1 MQSQERRAQNLKE
14 VVASSESG
22 LSEMAK
28 LLEGQERRTF
38 DLGEALSTA
47 GKELLVLTNRL
58 EDSGQSIS
66 DQLRQMDAMY
76 SKPSE
81 VKAAFGEMSNKDNDA
96 IWKALRELQELV
108 VHESEHRAAGL
119 REVLGVLGRDTE
131 QLRSDLNRH
140 ETELEGRFKADSLK
154 IRQHIAE
161 SQSRIAEYDQHTER
175 LEKRLD
181 ALSNALTAERNA
193 RIEAFLWIEEQVREA
208 HAPGQLSSPAPRLLS
223 SPIVRSESPQDK
235 QPVVNQS
242 SNRIQVQEARYERK
256 LGPEVNGSPRQPTT
270 AAMDKLRG
278 QLAGLQA
285 ELKASG
291 GPSEV
296 GVPILSPRQPQVV
309 VSISSPM
316 PVQAH
321 TQVGVMGIRDGLSG
335 VEVDG
340 IDALQP
346 RVIYTAQAPPL
357 STVSRDDLNPD
368 GRTDLE
374 IIEGIRSEA
383 TSVHSGAKVTLSTGP
398 AKGYVRPTEY
408 SIATFGSQN
417 EHEAIPN
424 HTKNLMKLT
433 GAMAMM
439 KKIGPL
445 IGRGV
450 CLEQLRPHRWMPC
463 PIFRAFSS
471 GDDGYRAHS
480 ASAAAACPEDEE
492 NLAGMRVGALRMMQH
507 GAGRSIAGAKSS
519 RRRPNWVA
527 AANLEDQTQ
536 EVRRSNIDERQ
547 FLTNDGAE
555 GKTIFERARSAS
567 RNRLQRSVV
576 AAAEY
581 RSGREDGLKSTSG
594 TPISME
600 DRDLEEIEQDVEE
613 QIQIAIANG
622 EFDNVEG
629 KGKPLKSL
637 LGNADNPYLD
647 RKDRLGL
654 QTCAIGTNWNRTK
667 PIALDMVCYKSMVS
681 HRSGSSNR
689 NASTVTWSTILGSS
703 PHHGL
708 PASLNQHMHGWC
720 RRIDFGRIWLL

>member
-1 MQSQERRAQNLKE
+1 MQRGSVVEVLPGRQFPSFSEGDTGVIQRIGAEAGSCDVLFDHNIAAGPVPVATRHLKLAHQEGTATTPLLTPKRPSALTPFEPITQQAKCSRTDVLEAELAAQQHALNSMEARLAAFEASIADESQSSSGRLVAARVAALEASHQAEVNELKRALSDAVSISREQENLHRKSRNSARDLEQLYQNLQDRCTGLQETARRLEQDVFPGLANTMQSQERRAQNLKE

-38 DLGEALSTA
+38 DLGEALSNA

-309 VSISSPM
+309 LRPAEVVSISSPM

-321 TQVGVMGIRDGLSG
+321 TQVPRVVYSQPMSTGPIPLTQTVGVMGTRDG

-417 EHEAIPN
+417 EV
-424 HTKNLMKLT
+424 
-433 GAMAMM
+433 GAA
-439 KKIGPL
+439 GPVASL
-445 IGRGV
+445 PQR
-450 CLEQLRPHRWMPC
+450 
-463 PIFRAFSS
+463 RAF
-471 GDDGYRAHS
+471 
-480 ASAAAACPEDEE
+480 E
-492 NLAGMRVGALRMMQH
+492 
-507 GAGRSIAGAKSS
+507 
-519 RRRPNWVA
+519 
-527 AANLEDQTQ
+527 QT
-536 EVRRSNIDERQ
+536 
-547 FLTNDGAE
+547 F
-555 GKTIFERARSAS
+555 
-567 RNRLQRSVV
+567 
-576 AAAEY
+576 
-581 RSGREDGLKSTSG
+581 
-594 TPISME
+594 
-600 DRDLEEIEQDVEE
+600 
-613 QIQIAIANG
+613 
-622 EFDNVEG
+622 
-629 KGKPLKSL
+629 
-637 LGNADNPYLD
+637 
-647 RKDRLGL
+647 
-654 QTCAIGTNWNRTK
+654 
-667 PIALDMVCYKSMVS
+667 
-681 HRSGSSNR
+681 
-689 NASTVTWSTILGSS
+689 
-703 PHHGL
+703 
-708 PASLNQHMHGWC
+708 
-720 RRIDFGRIWLL
+720 

>member
-1 MQSQERRAQNLKE
+1 MQTGSVVEVLPGRQFPSFSEGDTGVIQSIDAEAGSCDVLFDHNIGAGALPVATRHLKLAHQEGVAMTRLLTPKRPSALTPFEPITQQAKCSQTDVLEAQLAAQQHALNSMEARLAAFEASVADESQSSSGRLVAARVAALEASHQAEVNELKRALSDAVNISREQENLHRKSRNSARDLEQLYQNLQDRCTGLQETARRLEQDVFPGLANTMQSQERRAQNLKE

-38 DLGEALSTA
+38 DLGEALSNA

-181 ALSNALTAERNA
+181 ALSNALTAERSA

-235 QPVVNQS
+235 QPVNQS
-242 SNRIQVQEARYERK
+242 SRIQVQEARYERK
-256 LGPEVNGSPRQPTT
+256 LGSEVNGSPRQPTT

-309 VSISSPM
+309 LRPAEVVSISSPM

-321 TQVGVMGIRDGLSG
+321 MQVPRVVYSQPMSTGPIPLTQTVGVMGTRDG

-357 STVSRDDLNPD
+357 AAVSRDDLNPD
-368 GRTDLE
+368 GRSDLE

-383 TSVHSGAKVTLSTGP
+383 TSVHSGARVTLSTGP

-417 EHEAIPN
+417 EV
-424 HTKNLMKLT
+424 
-433 GAMAMM
+433 GAA
-439 KKIGPL
+439 GPAASL
-445 IGRGV
+445 PQR
-450 CLEQLRPHRWMPC
+450 
-463 PIFRAFSS
+463 RAF
-471 GDDGYRAHS
+471 
-480 ASAAAACPEDEE
+480 E
-492 NLAGMRVGALRMMQH
+492 
-507 GAGRSIAGAKSS
+507 
-519 RRRPNWVA
+519 
-527 AANLEDQTQ
+527 QT
-536 EVRRSNIDERQ
+536 
-547 FLTNDGAE
+547 F
-555 GKTIFERARSAS
+555 
-567 RNRLQRSVV
+567 
-576 AAAEY
+576 
-581 RSGREDGLKSTSG
+581 
-594 TPISME
+594 
-600 DRDLEEIEQDVEE
+600 
-613 QIQIAIANG
+613 
-622 EFDNVEG
+622 
-629 KGKPLKSL
+629 
-637 LGNADNPYLD
+637 
-647 RKDRLGL
+647 
-654 QTCAIGTNWNRTK
+654 
-667 PIALDMVCYKSMVS
+667 
-681 HRSGSSNR
+681 
-689 NASTVTWSTILGSS
+689 
-703 PHHGL
+703 
-708 PASLNQHMHGWC
+708 
-720 RRIDFGRIWLL
+720 